1 VKHRWPLPIG
11 AGDGQGAGN
20 SHRTNG
26 LRRRHR
32 FEAGIGSP
40 VAALRGMHSVS
51 SRIRGARGFSLVELM
66 MVVGLIA
73 VVAGISV
80 ASLDVFIKSTRADSA
95 LDQMMNVLRVARDRA
110 IGERRNFEVRFLT
123 ADHIQIARVELPGP
137 NTTVVSDV
145 YLENNFSFQILSGV
159 PDTPDQFGGTTA
171 IAFGSSPTRMFTSE
185 GTFVNSGG
193 DPLNGTI
200 FMAIDRDKASARAVT
215 IFGATALLH
224 AWHFNGRAWAE

>member
-1 VKHRWPLPIG
+1 
-11 AGDGQGAGN
+11 
-20 SHRTNG
+20 
-26 LRRRHR
+26 
-32 FEAGIGSP
+32 
-40 VAALRGMHSVS
+40 
-51 SRIRGARGFSLVELM
+51 VELM

-123 ADHIQIARVELPGP
+123 PDH
-137 NTTVVSDV
+137 V
-145 YLENNFSFQILSGV
+145 YLENNFTFQILSGV
-159 PDTPDQFGGTTA
+159 PDTPDQFGASTA